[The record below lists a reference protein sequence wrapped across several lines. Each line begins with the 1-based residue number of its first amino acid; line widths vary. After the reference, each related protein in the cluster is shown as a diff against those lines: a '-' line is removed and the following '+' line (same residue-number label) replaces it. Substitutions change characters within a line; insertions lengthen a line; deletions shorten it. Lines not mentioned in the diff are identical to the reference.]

1 MDISTFLLYGFA
13 FLAETSFSEGA
24 LRTGVIAMY
33 AEDTGGG
40 SGAGS
45 STKSRAI
52 GWGRTK
58 EDDLQEN

>member
-52 GWGRTK
+52 G
-58 EDDLQEN
+58 